1 MLKRSFQKQGEGKG
15 EKEGQEALPVR
26 IRDRAHGIID
36 IIICVYLVMM
46 IAVMP
51 FYFEEGYVHIATD
64 KAFFCRRVN
73 FAAFLMLLPA
83 FAVYFCASL
92 AAFLQEGKGRLTGA
106 AWLGQL
112 RKIWGKCTLTDKF
125 MGLYGV
131 SLAVSY
137 LCSDYKETAL
147 WGTGNGW
154 YMGLW
159 PQLFLVGA
167 YFFTAKLWRPRKGFL
182 YLLLSASAAVF
193 LLGFLNRF
201 GIYPIVM
208 KTRSPDYFISTIG
221 HINWYCGYAVTVL
234 FAGVALVW
242 QGHAGGLQCAKGMQR
257 VKGSQCAKGIQCA
270 GGLQC
275 AGPLRRIL
283 LCAYVLLGFAT
294 LVTQG
299 SASGIVALGVMLLIL
314 FVMSAGSVGKMCGFF
329 TVAALLSS
337 SCLLTELLRAVLP
350 GRLNR
355 DDRLI
360 DLLTT
365 GSLPVMA
372 AAVSFLFLGLFCAIN
387 RRGTY
392 PQRLMAFLG
401 RGVAVL
407 TAAALVGY
415 VSMLIMN
422 TVRPGSLGALS
433 GNPAFT
439 FSDAW
444 GSGRGGTWR
453 AGVMCFS
460 EQDFLHKL
468 TGVGPDAMAAY
479 LYRDA
484 GEGLRQLLDTAFE
497 GLTLTNAHNE
507 WLTVLAN
514 TGILG
519 LFGFGGTVVTAIAA
533 FMKKGAAPG
542 KAGADAGGNGDIFL
556 ACGLS
561 LLAYTL
567 NNIFSFQQTV
577 SLTTMMLI
585 LGMGM
590 AFLRASAPG
599 EGN

>member
-1 MLKRSFQKQGEGKG
+1 MLRRSFQKEGEG
-15 EKEGQEALPVR
+15 EGQETLPLKVR
-26 IRDRAHGIID
+26 ERVHGIID

-73 FAAFLMLLPA
+73 CAAFLMLIPA

-106 AWLGQL
+106 AWLGLL
-112 RKIWGKCTLTDKF
+112 RRIWGRCTPTDKF

-182 YLLLSASAAVF
+182 YLLFSASAAVF

-221 HINWYCGYAVTVL
+221 HINWYCGYVVTVL

-242 QGHAGGLQCAKGMQR
+242 KGR
-257 VKGSQCAKGIQCA
+257 IRD
-270 GGLQC
+270 
-275 AGPLRRIL
+275 LRRIL
-283 LCAYVLLGFAT
+283 LYAYVLLGFAT

-299 SASGIVALGVMLLIL
+299 SASGIVALGVMLLVL
-314 FVMSAGSVGKMCGFF
+314 FVMSVGSAGKMCGFF

-337 SCLLTELLRAVLP
+337 SCLLTELLRAALP

-372 AAVSFLFLGLFCAIN
+372 AVISFLFLGLFCAIN

-407 TAAALVGY
+407 AAAALVGY

-453 AGVMCFS
+453 AGVMCFL
-460 EQDFLHKL
+460 EQDSLHKL

-519 LFGFGGTVVTAIAA
+519 LLGFGGTVVTAIAA

-542 KAGADAGGNGDIFL
+542 KAGADAGGNGHIFL
-556 ACGLS
+556 ACALS
-561 LLAYTL
+561 LLAYTA

-590 AFLRASAPG
+590 AFLRVSAPG
-599 EGN
+599 EGS